1 MDGVRSASEER
12 PSKAK
17 DSPRKP
23 AKRNPDMALA
33 GKKRS
38 SCYNARMSIN
48 AIYRK
53 EFRFPLA
60 VLGLLIAGAFSPL
73 SGLWILAILIGLG
86 KIIYDSVGK
95 IREKNYSLDY
105 LALLAMAVSLFAEQ
119 YLAGAVVALMITGGE
134 ALDEYASLRAEGAL
148 RGLAERIPK
157 SCVVLLADGTVIEK
171 PIQEI
176 KSGDVIIVRPNE
188 LVPLDGNLVSASALL
203 NEANL
208 TGEALPLSFWRGT
221 YIKSGSVNVGE
232 TIEIAVA
239 GEFRNSTYMRIV
251 HLVDEAKKH
260 QARIVK
266 LAERVNFPFTAAALL
281 MAGGAYALSGEL
293 SRALAVLVIATP
305 CPLIIA
311 APVAFIGGLSRA
323 ARRNII
329 VKRPTTLELLSRA
342 QIIFFDKTGTLT
354 LGEPSLARIEAIGK
368 EKNELE
374 ILGIAAAIEFHSI
387 HPLARAILSARKERN
402 APMLVSR
409 NVIETIGRG
418 IAGIVNG
425 KKYTI
430 AKAEGTKQGG
440 IVLAISENENEIGRF
455 YFDDRVKE
463 DVHLMFRAL
472 EERGIDVEM
481 LTGDRKENADRLFG
495 DFGINI
501 RAECTPEE
509 KYRAIDAAKT
519 SGRTVVMVG
528 DGLNDAPALAHADV
542 GIVFSGT
549 ENTASIEA
557 ADAVILGHDTGLIL
571 ELFDTSA
578 RSMKIARQ
586 SIWGGVLLSSLG
598 MVFAAFGFIPPVFGA
613 LTQEALDVAV
623 ILNSLR
629 AAAR

>member
-1 MDGVRSASEER
+1 MRIS
-12 PSKAK
+12 
-17 DSPRKP
+17 
-23 AKRNPDMALA
+23 
-33 GKKRS
+33 
-38 SCYNARMSIN
+38 

-60 VLGLLIAGAFSPL
+60 VLGLLAAGILSPFDEF
-73 SGLWILAILIGLG
+73 WILAILLGLG

-105 LALLAMAVSLFAEQ
+105 LALLAMIVSLFADQ

-148 RGLAERIPK
+148 RGLVERIPK
-157 SCVVLLADGTVIEK
+157 SCVVRLADGTTSDK
-171 PIQEI
+171 PIQEVGNGEI
-176 KSGDVIIVRPNE
+176 IIVRPNE

-208 TGEALPLSFWRGT
+208 TGEALPVSFWRGT

-232 TIEIAVA
+232 TIEISVE
-239 GEFRNSTYMRIV
+239 GKFQDSTYMRIV

-281 MAGGAYALSGEL
+281 LAGGAYALSGEL

-354 LGEPSLARIEAIGK
+354 LGEPLLVRVEASGK
-368 EKNELE
+368 EKSELDL
-374 ILGIAAAIEFHSI
+374 LGIAAAIEFHSI
-387 HPLARAILSARKERN
+387 HPLARAILSARRERN
-402 APMLVSR
+402 APMFVSR
-409 NVIETIGRG
+409 NVVETIGRG

-430 AKAEGTKQGG
+430 AKAEGAAEGG

-463 DVHLMFRAL
+463 DVHVMFRAL
-472 EERGIDVEM
+472 AERGIDVEM

-495 DFGINI
+495 GFGINI

-509 KYRAIDAAKT
+509 KYKAIDSAK
-519 SGRTVVMVG
+519 SDGKIVVMVG

-549 ENTASIEA
+549 ENSASIEA

-571 ELFDTSA
+571 ELLDTSV

-598 MVFAAFGFIPPVFGA
+598 MILAAFGFIPPIWGA
-613 LTQEALDVAV
+613 ITQEAIDIAV

-629 AAAR
+629 AAAYRG

>member
-1 MDGVRSASEER
+1 MSVRSIFRE
-12 PSKAK
+12 
-17 DSPRKP
+17 
-23 AKRNPDMALA
+23 
-33 GKKRS
+33 
-38 SCYNARMSIN
+38 
-48 AIYRK
+48 

-60 VLGLLIAGAFSPL
+60 VLGLLMAGFLFPFPHFWIA
-73 SGLWILAILIGLG
+73 AIFIGLG
-86 KIIYDSVGK
+86 KIIWDSIGK

-157 SCVVLLADGTVIEK
+157 SCMVRLANGAFLEK

-176 KSGDVIIVRPNE
+176 KNGEIIIVRPNE
-188 LVPLDGNLVSASALL
+188 LVPLDGDLLSAEALL

-208 TGEALPLSFWRGT
+208 TGEALPISFWRGT

-232 TIEIAVA
+232 MIEISVA
-239 GEFRNSTYMRIV
+239 GEFQNSTYMRIV

-266 LAERVNFPFTAAALL
+266 LAERVNFPFTAAALAL
-281 MAGGAYALSGEL
+281 ALGAYALSGEI

-329 VKRPTTLELLSRA
+329 VKRPITLEILSRA

-354 LGEPSLARIEAIGK
+354 LGEPLLVKIEANKKTKKG
-368 EKNELE
+368 ELDL
-374 ILGIAAAIEFHSI
+374 LGIAAAIEFHSI
-387 HPLARAILSARKERN
+387 HPLSRAILSARKERN
-402 APMLVSR
+402 APMLISS
-409 NVIETIGRG
+409 NVVETIGRG
-418 IAGIVNG
+418 IAGDVNG
-425 KKYTI
+425 KRFTI
-430 AKAEGTKQGG
+430 AKADGAAESR
-440 IVLAISENENEIGRF
+440 IVLSLLEDGNEIGRF
-455 YFDDRVKE
+455 YFDDEVKE
-463 DVHLMFRAL
+463 NVHELFRSLA
-472 EERGIDVEM
+472 ERGVAVEI
-481 LTGDRKENADRLFG
+481 LTGDRKANADRLFG
-495 DFGINI
+495 GYGINI

-509 KYRAIDAAKT
+509 KYKAIDDAKT
-519 SGRTVVMVG
+519 GGKTVVMVG

-549 ENTASIEA
+549 ENSASIEA
-557 ADAVILGHDTGLIL
+557 ADAVVLGHDTGLIL
-571 ELFDTSA
+571 ELLGTSA

-586 SIWGGVLLSSLG
+586 SIWGGVLLSSVG
-598 MVFAAFGFIPPVFGA
+598 MIFAALGFIPPVWGA
-613 LTQEALDVAV
+613 ITQEVIDVVV